1 MSEPKLCI
9 DCKYL
14 KGRKCHNP
22 ITGIDLVEGGIRT
35 ESAAVMRL
43 DFQLCKTEALFFEA
57 MEPVIYDLAALFPDV
72 NFPNIKGETK

>member
-35 ESAAVMRL
+35 ETAAVMRL
-43 DFQLCKTEALFFEA
+43 DSQLCKTEALLFEA

-72 NFPNIKGETK
+72 NFPNIKGATK

>member
-14 KGRKCHNP
+14 KGRKCHHP

-35 ESAAVMRL
+35 ETAAVMRL
-43 DFQLCKTEALFFEA
+43 DSQLCKTEALLFESK
-57 MEPVIYDLAALFPDV
+57 EPVTYDLAALFPDV
-72 NFPNIKGETK
+72 NFPNIKGATQ

>member
-14 KGRKCHNP
+14 KSRTCYHP
-22 ITGIDLVEGGIRT
+22 ATGTDLVEGGVRK

-43 DFQLCKTEALFFEA
+43 ESQLCKPEGLLF
-57 MEPVIYDLAALFPDV
+57 EPVEAVVYDIRDLFPDV
-72 NFPNIKGETK
+72 NFPNIRGEK

>member
-35 ESAAVMRL
+35 ETAAVMRL
-43 DFQLCKTEALFFEA
+43 DSQPCKIKAIYFEA
-57 MEPVIYDLAALFPDV
+57 KEPVTYDLAALFPDTI
-72 NFPNIKGETK
+72 FPNIKGETQ

>member
-14 KGRKCHNP
+14 KNRKCHNP

-35 ESAAVMRL
+35 ELAAVMRL
-43 DFQLCKTEALFFEA
+43 DSQLCKTEALLFEP
-57 MEPVIYDLAALFPDV
+57 MEAITYDLAALFPDTL
-72 NFPNIKGETK
+72 FPNIKGATQ